1 MDLLYKIEVQV
12 QKAVTAA
19 FYKRVLG
26 EIYEPCIFFVLGN
39 RTEFINTTFDFALF
53 GASLNSFESPDIKG
67 GVICLSDRLESA
79 QKLAIK
85 YRREIVGIAAVW
97 DSLSVRKK
105 HESFGAIA
113 DFAKHVSIPFIIEA
127 PVTAGETIWRLSI
140 YFTGRFP
147 HEALSYKMIY
157 QRAKTPDDNA
167 RRIKSEWN
175 KILGK
180 W

>member
-1 MDLLYKIEVQV
+1 VDFLYKIEVQV

-39 RTEFINTTFDFALF
+39 RTEFISPQFDFALF
-53 GASLNSFESPDIKG
+53 GDSLNSFESPDIKG
-67 GVICLSDRLESA
+67 GIIRLRNRLESA
-79 QKLAIK
+79 QRIAIK

-97 DSLSVRKK
+97 DCLIVQQR
-105 HESFGAIA
+105 HESFGAVA

-157 QRAKTPDDNA
+157 QRAKTPDDNP

-175 KILGK
+175 KILGEC
-180 W
+180 